1 VARLGHIVRIRDR
14 GGNVSGFSA
23 SWLSLREPYDARAR
37 NPKVVA
43 AVATALATLPSITIV
58 DLACGTG
65 ATLRALAPHLEAP
78 QNWKLVDNDLGLLL
92 RAANACH
99 PRAKVTTAAIDLARD
114 LEAVLDGHLDL
125 VTTSALLDLVSDTW
139 LERLATEAAARK
151 LPLYAALTY
160 DGRVTFEPSDPFDA
174 AIIAAVGVHQRRDQ
188 GFGPALG
195 SDAAKRVVARLE
207 TVGYSVVQGTADWVL
222 GPQDRE
228 MQTELLESWA
238 GAARETGRLPLAE
251 IGAWHAR
258 RRDAIERGLSSIR
271 IGHLDVFADPTG
283 LR

>member
-1 VARLGHIVRIRDR
+1 M
-14 GGNVSGFSA
+14 SSFTS

-37 NPKVVA
+37 NPKVIA
-43 AVATALATLPSITIV
+43 AIAASLAALPSLTIV

-65 ATLRALAPHLEAP
+65 AMLRALAPHLAAR

-92 RAANACH
+92 RAANASH
-99 PRAKVTTAAIDLARD
+99 PRAKVTTTAVDLARD

-125 VTTSALLDLVSDTW
+125 VTTSALLDLVSDRW

-151 LPLYAALTY
+151 LALYAALTY
-160 DGRVTFEPSDPFDA
+160 DGRVTLEPSDPFDA
-174 AIIAAVGVHQRRDQ
+174 TIMTSVGVHQRRDQ

-195 SDAAKRVVARLE
+195 PDAAKRVVAHLE
-207 TVGYSVVQGTADWVL
+207 TVGYAVMHCTADWEI

-228 MQTELLESWA
+228 MQTALIDSWA
-238 GAARETGRLPLAE
+238 GAAREIGQLPVAE

-258 RRDAIERGLSSIR
+258 RRDAVARGQSSIR
-271 IGHLDVFADPTG
+271 VGHLDVFADPIG